1 MGGSEKASLV
11 SVNEEKRVE
20 ATCIE
25 QSLSALGDVLQALTM
40 NKRTKCVGYEVP
52 YRNSVLTLLL
62 KDCLSENSKIC
73 ILATISP
80 SDTSFNESM
89 RTLGYLERAKLIFT
103 NAKINEIS
111 QDFLF
116 LSEFQKNI
124 NVLKRSSNHSNY
136 PRESYETKFESES
149 GLKLLYHGDMI
160 SEDHGP
166 TLECTHLHIE
176 VIKLK
181 KSLEAKQNIINEYEN
196 IFSHDISDDIAVCIA
211 DEDKASRYDN
221 TEGLKSLISSYE
233 RENSLL
239 LTNIEHLNNRFR

>member
-124 NVLKRSSNHSNY
+124 NVLKESSNHSNY
-136 PRESYETKFESES
+136 PRKSHETKFESES
-149 GLKLLYHGDMI
+149 GLKLLYQGDMI

-166 TLECTHLHIE
+166 NLECTHLHIE
-176 VIKLK
+176 VSKLK

-239 LTNIEHLNNRFR
+239 LTNIENLNNRFR